1 VTAVG
6 DLDRARIEEL
16 HAGELARFRQARPRS
31 LAMIGRARAH
41 MPNGVPMAW
50 MVSDNDQPVYIDHG
64 LGPGFTDID
73 GFSYVDFNAS
83 DLAMFCGHANPA
95 IVAAVQAQVAR
106 STQFLL
112 PTQASVEVA
121 EELARRYPVPQWQF
135 TLSATQANT
144 EAIRLARAVTGREV
158 VVLFQGHYHGHFE
171 EGLVDLADG
180 RAVPV
185 QRGLSKGVTGRVRIA
200 QFNDPATLAA
210 ALQPGDVALVLTE
223 PAMTNYLHLL
233 LPEPGWHQAL
243 RELTRRHGTLL
254 AIDETHTHV
263 AGPGGATGLWRL
275 EPDIVTIGKAVA
287 GGLPM
292 GAYGVTAELG
302 EQLDAARNV
311 ATGGTLFGNP
321 LSAAAARAAL
331 TEVLVPGAYRHTTE
345 LGGELADG
353 IEQAIGAAGLPWT
366 VIRFGPRSGQW
377 YGPEP
382 RTGAEAHALTDGQL
396 TRLIRIWLANRGIW
410 EALPGA
416 GPTVPV
422 PATRA
427 DVTRYVSAYAELL
440 AQLR

>member
-1 VTAVG
+1 M
-6 DLDRARIEEL
+6 L
-16 HAGELARFRQARPRS
+16 
-31 LAMIGRARAH
+31 GRARAH

-50 MVSDNDQPVYIDHG
+50 MAQDNDQPVYIDHG
-64 LGPGFTDID
+64 QGSGFTDID
-73 GFSYVDFNAS
+73 GFTYLDFNAS
-83 DLAMFCGHANPA
+83 DMAMFCGHANPA

-112 PTQASVEVA
+112 PTPASVEVA

-144 EAIRLARAVTGREV
+144 EAIRLARAVTEREII
-158 VVLFQGHYHGHFE
+158 VLFQGHYHGHFE

-180 RAVPV
+180 QASPV

-200 QFNDPATLAA
+200 QFNDPGTLAA
-210 ALQPGDVALVLTE
+210 ALEPGDVALVLTE
-223 PAMTNYLHLL
+223 PAMTNNLHLL

-243 RELTRRHGTLL
+243 RGLTRQHGTLL
-254 AIDETHTHV
+254 ALDETHTHV
-263 AGPGGATGLWRL
+263 VGPGGATAMWNLR
-275 EPDIVTIGKAVA
+275 PDVVTIGKAVA

-302 EQLDAARNV
+302 EHLDAARNL

-321 LSAAAARAAL
+321 LSAAAAKAAL
-331 TEVLVPGAYRHTTE
+331 TQVLVPAAYAHATA
-345 LGGELADG
+345 LGGQLADG
-353 IEQAIGAAGLPWT
+353 IDDAIKAAGLPWT
-366 VIRFGPRSGQW
+366 VIRLGPRSGQW
-377 YGPEP
+377 YGPMP
-382 RTGAEAHALTDGQL
+382 RTGAQAHALTDGTL

-410 EALPGA
+410 DALPGA

-422 PATRA
+422 PATPG
-427 DVTRYVSAYAELL
+427 DVTRYLEAYSGLM